1 MLPVPD
7 FGALTH
13 LSATAK
19 QCQGSTLV
27 NLPTLAGLGAAEFRL
42 SAERMIRL
50 DAVSSRPPIYLYWH
64 HWEEFAE
71 RNPSPVTIAK
81 Y

>member
-1 MLPVPD
+1 
-7 FGALTH
+7 
-13 LSATAK
+13 
-19 QCQGSTLV
+19 
-27 NLPTLAGLGAAEFRL
+27 LGAAEFRL

-50 DAVSSRPPIYLYWH
+50 DAVSARRRFIPIG

-71 RNPSPVTIAK
+71 RNPSPVTIAE